1 LRSREIIG
9 AHDIAVYKDTQEHF
23 DATFTARAA
32 GASGGVAASLLPF
45 VRAPA
50 ERSKISATQ
59 REPLPARARSG
70 LPAKLPAFY
79 EPTRCSKTA
88 PDQVSL
94 GGDIG
99 DVSLVSFFW
108 KMTRA
113 SQV

>member
-1 LRSREIIG
+1 MTSQSTRTRKSISTLRSPL
-9 AHDIAVYKDTQEHF
+9 APLV
-23 DATFTARAA
+23 RAA
-32 GASGGVAASLLPF
+32 ALLHLCF
-45 VRAPA
+45 HLCVRPLI
-50 ERSKISATQ
+50 RSKISATQ